1 MKKKK
6 PKITPPRLTWE
17 RKPMTQVKSSDKIY
31 SRKNQTNWRDEA

>member
-6 PKITPPRLTWE
+6 PKIIPPRITWE

-31 SRKNQTNWRDEA
+31 NRKKLNRTWEE